1 MALLRLYSH
10 RLLAGALALC
20 GALPVSLPASQ
31 GTSKKDGLTQGASSA
46 PQDASLERSTLL
58 MQQGKN
64 DEALALLE
72 GIAAAEPS
80 RRGVMRQIGIANYR
94 KGDYLKGAASFK
106 KALEEDPGDNEAVQ
120 LMGLSYYL
128 AGRPAEAIAPLEK
141 VQTWYPS
148 ANVDAS
154 YILGICYL
162 QTKDYPNARKAF
174 ARMFGVPADS
184 AAAYLFAARMLL
196 RQDFAPVAEE
206 YAKKAAE
213 LDPKLPRVHMLLG
226 ELYLYK
232 SRIPEAVEQF
242 QKELELNPGEAAVY
256 YKLAD
261 AYSRLQKYEEAEKL
275 LQRSIWLDATST
287 GPYILMGK
295 VLEKKGET
303 ALAVRALQRAI
314 SMDPN
319 NPMPHH
325 LLGQAYRELGR
336 TEEAERE
343 LKLAEQLQIH
353 ENPKLETPH

>member
-20 GALPVSLPASQ
+20 GALPLFSRASQ
-31 GTSKKDGLTQGASSA
+31 DAPKQNRGT
-46 PQDASLERSTLL
+46 QDASAGSQDGSIGQSTLL

-64 DEALALLE
+64 DEALTLLE
-72 GIAAAEPS
+72 SIAAAEPS
-80 RRGVMRQIGIANYR
+80 RHGVTRQIGIANYR
-94 KGDYLKGAASFK
+94 KGDYLKAAASFK
-106 KALEEDPGDNEAVQ
+106 KALDEDPGDNEAVQ

-128 AGRPAEAIAPLEK
+128 AGRPAEAIGPLEK

-154 YILGICYL
+154 YILGICYM
-162 QTKDYPNARKAF
+162 QTKDYPSARKAF
-174 ARMFGVPADS
+174 ARMFGVPEDS

-196 RQDFAPVAEE
+196 RQDFGPVAEE
-206 YAKKAAE
+206 YAKKAVE
-213 LDPKLPRVHMLLG
+213 LDPKLPRAHMLLG

-232 SRIPEAVEQF
+232 SRIPGAVEQF

-261 AYSRLQKYEEAEKL
+261 AYSRLQKYDEAEKL

-325 LLGQAYRELGR
+325 LLGQTYRELGR
-336 TEEAERE
+336 ADDAERE
-343 LKLAEQLQIH
+343 LKLAEQLQIR
-353 ENPKLETPH
+353 ENPKP

>member
-1 MALLRLYSH
+1 MKRFRVH
-10 RLLAGALALC
+10 FRCLLAGVLTAC
-20 GALPVSLPASQ
+20 GALQAQSQPLQEASKQ
-31 GTSKKDGLTQGASSA
+31 SSAPSAASSA
-46 PQDASLERSTLL
+46 PRDGSFEQATRL

-72 GIAAAEPS
+72 SIAVAEPA
-80 RRGVMRQIGIANYR
+80 RRGVLRQIGIANYR
-94 KGDYLKGAASFK
+94 KGDFLKAAASFK
-106 KALEEDPGDNEAVQ
+106 KALDEDPGDNEAVQ

-141 VQTWYPS
+141 VQMWYPS
-148 ANVDAS
+148 ANVDAA
-154 YILGICYL
+154 YILGVCYM
-162 QTKDYPNARKAF
+162 QTKDYPSARKAF

-184 AAAYLFAARMLL
+184 AAAYLLAARMLL
-196 RQDFAPVAEE
+196 RHDFAPVAEE
-206 YAKKAAE
+206 YAKKAVE
-213 LDPKLPRVHMLLG
+213 LDPKLPRAHMLLG

-275 LQRSIWLDATST
+275 LQRSIWLDSTST

-353 ENPKLETPH
+353 ENPKP